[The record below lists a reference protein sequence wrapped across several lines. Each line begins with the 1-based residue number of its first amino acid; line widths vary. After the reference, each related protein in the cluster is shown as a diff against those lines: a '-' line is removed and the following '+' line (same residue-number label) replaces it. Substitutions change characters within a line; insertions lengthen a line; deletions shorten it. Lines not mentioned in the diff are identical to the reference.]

1 MRSSRYL
8 SPALDLCEQ
17 SLWRNP
23 AGRWQRQPCWPLLM
37 SRRERLAKTMYCHI
51 ELRRDL
57 KQTELHVPLRHS
69 RRRPLG

>member
-1 MRSSRYL
+1 MRSSGRRGR
-8 SPALDLCEQ
+8 LDE
-17 SLWRNP
+17 
-23 AGRWQRQPCWPLLM
+23 
-37 SRRERLAKTMYCHI
+37 TMYCHI